1 MSVSPFLQAIIDQFG
16 ELFGQ
21 VIEALEG
28 VPESDLGSWRTPLA
42 HGEIN
47 TMFGLATHIAGATS
61 FWVLEAVGGRDQQ
74 RRRLEEFAAQG
85 SLDSLRGRYLELMH
99 DIEFVILA
107 QTPEDLAST
116 YRREANSV
124 QGVSAAE
131 RTKASCIVHALEH
144 VALHVGHLQLQ
155 RQLWDQEQA

>member
-1 MSVSPFLQAIIDQFG
+1 MSVNPISKAIIDQFG

-21 VIEALEG
+21 VIEALDG
-28 VPESDLGSWRTPLA
+28 VPESDLGSWKTPLA

-61 FWVLEAVGGRDQQ
+61 FWILEAVGGQDQQ

-85 SLDSLRGRYLELMH
+85 SVESLRARFDELLQ
-99 DIEFVILA
+99 DIEVVILA
-107 QTPEDLAST
+107 QSTDDLASIF
-116 YRREANSV
+116 RREANPA

-131 RTKASCIVHALEH
+131 RSKASCMVHALEH
-144 VALHVGHLQLQ
+144 VALHIGHLQIQ
-155 RQLWDQEQA
+155 RQLWDQEQL